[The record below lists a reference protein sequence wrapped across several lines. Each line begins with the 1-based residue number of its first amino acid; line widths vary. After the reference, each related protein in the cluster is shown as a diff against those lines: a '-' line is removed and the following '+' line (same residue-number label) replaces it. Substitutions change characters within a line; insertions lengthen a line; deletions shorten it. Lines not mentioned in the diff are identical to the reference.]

1 LSPLTRRAALA
12 VALVTPGLAAAGP
25 RLADGPTRATLNG
38 VDHWLRIAGAAH
50 RTVPLVIVHAGPGG
64 NAYVFERLQGP
75 RLEARR
81 TVVYYD
87 QRGGGRSAAP
97 TDPGDYQMET
107 LVADL
112 GALVAHMGP
121 GPVDVLGFSFGAELA
136 LEFALAR
143 PAQVR
148 RLILQSPNG
157 GDYVRMAQTE
167 THGMAALA
175 TGEDKARLDR
185 LAREPFA
192 SPATRLGVLWRGAP
206 PQLWDRFH
214 YHRPQVAAQARRL
227 EAESGFTNTGL
238 MNAVMF
244 SDSRPRGAPLMARAA
259 GLHAPTLVMVG
270 AYDRTTGVDVARDLA
285 QTIPGARFM
294 VFAESG
300 HFPCYEEP
308 AAYAQA
314 VDRFLRT

>member
-1 LSPLTRRAALA
+1 LPSVTRRAALA
-12 VALVTPGLAAAGP
+12 AAIAAPGLAAAAP
-25 RLADGPTRATLNG
+25 RLADGPSRAMLNG
-38 VDHWLRIAGAAH
+38 VDHWLRIGGAAR

-75 RLEARR
+75 WLEARR

-97 TDPGDYQMET
+97 ADPGDYRMET

-112 GALVAHMGP
+112 GALVAHLGP

-136 LEFALAR
+136 LEFALAHR
-143 PAQVR
+143 GQVR

-167 THGMAALA
+167 THGLAALA
-175 TGEDKARLDR
+175 SGEEKARLDR
-185 LAREPFA
+185 LALDPIV
-192 SPATRLGVLWRGAP
+192 SPAARLGGLWRGAS

-214 YHRPQVAAQARRL
+214 YHRPDVAAEVRRL
-227 EAESGFTNTGL
+227 ETESGFTNTGL

-244 SDSRPRGAPLMARAA
+244 SDARPRGALLMERAA
-259 GLHAPTLVMVG
+259 DLAAPALVIVG

-285 QTIPGARFM
+285 ETLRARLA
-294 VFAESG
+294 VFAESA
-300 HFPCYEEP
+300 HFPGYEEP
-308 AAYAQA
+308 PAYAQA
-314 VDRFLRT
+314 VDRFLSP